1 MNVIEQVGTLTPLTS
16 SKAEYKYTQKHVD
29 AFEKIKDMLTRE
41 PLFCNLIDEKAE
53 KYLWCDAATG
63 SGVLAGVLAQK
74 IVTKTDEKVIPVY
87 IDLENE
93 VHQIIYDDN
102 LPYEPCTLYTSL
114 PIVLP
119 KPSLRKTIPPN
130 NK

>member
-29 AFEKIKDMLTRE
+29 AFEKIKDMLIRE

-63 SGVLAGVLAQK
+63 SGDWLKRLLQRK
-74 IVTKTDEKVIPVY
+74 MKKLFQYILIWKMKYTK
-87 IDLENE
+87 
-93 VHQIIYDDN
+93 
-102 LPYEPCTLYTSL
+102 
-114 PIVLP
+114 
-119 KPSLRKTIPPN
+119 
-130 NK
+130 